1 MIVGAIDPG
10 VNNFAVGIENL
21 CLDTM
26 HGSDADTA
34 LLCGETVFCNNF
46 TLSSA
51 KTSEVTRVL
60 DSLHEYWT
68 MCDTVLVERQMQFRT
83 VINTKAIRIAHH
95 CLSYFELKYPHITAI
110 EYQSSNKT
118 RVLGAPA
125 GLTKPQRKKW
135 SVETATKILTCR
147 GDVSTLVLRESLD
160 KKLDDISDCMLMC
173 LAYGITIS
181 RSKSK
186 NKPRV
191 A

>member
-21 CLDTM
+21 CTETM
-26 HGSDADTA
+26 RGCDVDTA
-34 LLCGETVFCNNF
+34 CMCGETVFCDNF
-46 TLSSA
+46 TLASSA
-51 KTSEVTRVL
+51 TADVTRVL
-60 DSLHEYWT
+60 DSLHEYWIL
-68 MCDTVLVERQMQFRT
+68 CDVVLVERQMQFRT

-118 RVLGAPA
+118 RVLGAPQ
-125 GLTKPQRKKW
+125 GLSKPQRKKW
-135 SVETATKILTCR
+135 SVDTADRILHSR
-147 GDVSTLVLRESLD
+147 GDTYTLARRNSLA

-173 LAYGITIS
+173 LSYGVS

-186 NKPRV
+186 NK
-191 A
+191 ACIA